1 MDPTILQ
8 ALIQTLSQVQ
18 AQQQSSATSS
28 PTVSRSSSGIS
39 ASSIGSHGSST
50 PLSRSSSGVSVDFTD
65 SPAESAWELSKMR
78 RQLKAKWYR
87 NKVRCRLHQEL
98 DEKYL
103 APRVSSLFRR
113 EAKNERGPNGE
124 IFQKICRTL

>member
-18 AQQQSSATSS
+18 AQQQSS
-28 PTVSRSSSGIS
+28 PTVSRSSSGLS
-39 ASSIGSHGSST
+39 ASSIGSST

-124 IFQKICRTL
+124 VVFKRYAELCKT